1 MTTERVSLA
10 PQPNKGVTMPRKKKE
25 ETIDDIIDRIE
36 GDLETIRD
44 KAVEDQDWE
53 EDIDE
58 EDIDEDEDDD
68 YYDEDEEIEDDAET
82 IKTKP

>member
-44 KAVEDQDWE
+44 KAVEDQDCE
-53 EDIDE
+53 DDIDE

-68 YYDEDEEIEDDAET
+68 YYDEDDSD
-82 IKTKP
+82 KN

>member
-1 MTTERVSLA
+1 MTAERVSLA

-36 GDLETIRD
+36 SDLETIRD
-44 KAVEDQDWE
+44 KSVEDQDWE

-58 EDIDEDEDDD
+58 EEDDDSDDD
-68 YYDEDEEIEDDAET
+68 YYDEDDSD
-82 IKTKP
+82 KN

>member
-1 MTTERVSLA
+1 MTEERVSLA

-44 KAVEDQDWE
+44 KSLENQDWE

-68 YYDEDEEIEDDAET
+68 YYDEDEDDADND
-82 IKTKP
+82 KN

>member
-68 YYDEDEEIEDDAET
+68 YYDEDD
-82 IKTKP
+82 KTTRRR

>member
-44 KAVEDQDWE
+44 KSLENQNWE

-68 YYDEDEEIEDDAET
+68 YYDEDEEIEDDADDD
-82 IKTKP
+82 KN

>member
-1 MTTERVSLA
+1 MTAERVSLA
-10 PQPNKGVTMPRKKKE
+10 PQQNKGVTMPRKKKE

-36 GDLETIRD
+36 SDLETIRD

-53 EDIDE
+53 DDIDE

-68 YYDEDEEIEDDAET
+68 YDEDEEIEDDADDD
-82 IKTKP
+82 KN

>member
-1 MTTERVSLA
+1 
-10 PQPNKGVTMPRKKKE
+10 MPRKKKE

-53 EDIDE
+53 DDIDE
-58 EDIDEDEDDD
+58 EDIDED
-68 YYDEDEEIEDDAET
+68 DETTITTTKTIA

>member
-44 KAVEDQDWE
+44 KSLENQNWED
-53 EDIDE
+53 DIDE

-68 YYDEDEEIEDDAET
+68 YYDEDEEIEDDADDD
-82 IKTKP
+82 KN

>member
-1 MTTERVSLA
+1 
-10 PQPNKGVTMPRKKKE
+10 MPRKKKE

-44 KAVEDQDWE
+44 KAVENQDWE
-53 EDIDE
+53 DDIDE

-68 YYDEDEEIEDDAET
+68 YYDEDDSD
-82 IKTKP
+82 KN

>member
-44 KAVEDQDWE
+44 KAVEDQDCE
-53 EDIDE
+53 DDIDE
-58 EDIDEDEDDD
+58 EEDRRQR
-68 YYDEDEEIEDDAET
+68 
-82 IKTKP
+82 

>member
-1 MTTERVSLA
+1 MTAERVSLA

-36 GDLETIRD
+36 SDLETIRD

-53 EDIDE
+53 EDVDE
-58 EDIDEDEDDD
+58 EDIDEEDRRRLLRRRRRR
-68 YYDEDEEIEDDAET
+68 
-82 IKTKP
+82 

>member
-1 MTTERVSLA
+1 
-10 PQPNKGVTMPRKKKE
+10 MPRKKKE

-36 GDLETIRD
+36 SDLETIRD
-44 KAVEDQDWE
+44 KSLENQNWE

-68 YYDEDEEIEDDAET
+68 YYDEDDSD
-82 IKTKP
+82 KN

>member
-1 MTTERVSLA
+1 MTAERVSLA

-36 GDLETIRD
+36 SDLETIRD

-53 EDIDE
+53 D
-58 EDIDEDEDDD
+58 DIDEDDSDEDEADD
-68 YYDEDEEIEDDAET
+68 YYDEDDSD
-82 IKTKP
+82 KN

>member
-1 MTTERVSLA
+1 
-10 PQPNKGVTMPRKKKE
+10 MPRKKKE

-44 KAVEDQDWE
+44 KSLENQNWE
-53 EDIDE
+53 EDVDE

-68 YYDEDEEIEDDAET
+68 YYDEDDSD
-82 IKTKP
+82 KN

>member
-10 PQPNKGVTMPRKKKE
+10 PQQNKGVIMPRKKKE

-36 GDLETIRD
+36 SDLETIRD

-53 EDIDE
+53 DDIDEDDIDE
-58 EDIDEDEDDD
+58 EEDTDD
-68 YYDEDEEIEDDAET
+68 YYDEDDSD
-82 IKTKP
+82 KN

>member
-36 GDLETIRD
+36 SDLETIRD
-44 KAVEDQDWE
+44 KSLENQNWE
-53 EDIDE
+53 EDVDE

-68 YYDEDEEIEDDAET
+68 YYDEDDSD
-82 IKTKP
+82 KN